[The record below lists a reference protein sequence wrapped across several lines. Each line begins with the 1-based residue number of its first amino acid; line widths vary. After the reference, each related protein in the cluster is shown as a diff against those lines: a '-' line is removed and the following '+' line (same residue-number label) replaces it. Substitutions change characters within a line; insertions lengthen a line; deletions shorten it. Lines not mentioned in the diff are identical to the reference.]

1 MSIALYKLAQ
11 EFNHVA
17 ERLEEL
23 EMDEQTIHDTLESYA
38 ADFETKAVSVGQF
51 VLNLEATIEGIKKAE
66 TDMKARRSAY
76 EKKVAWMRDYL
87 INNMKAIHREKIEC
101 GFFKMSI
108 RTNQPAVTIAE
119 DAQIPAQFVKQQIS
133 LVTDKKALKEAIES
147 GSNFEGITLTRS
159 TSLVIK

>member
-1 MSIALYKLAQ
+1 MSTALYKLAD
-11 EFNHVA
+11 EFAHVA

-23 EMDEQTIHDTLESYA
+23 EMDAQTIADTLEAYA
-38 ADFETKAVSVGQF
+38 TDFETKAISVGQF
-51 VLNLEATIEGIKKAE
+51 ILNLEATIESIKQAE
-66 TDMKARRSAY
+66 ANMKARRSAY
-76 EKKVAWMRDYL
+76 EKKVAWVRDYL
-87 INNMKAIHREKIEC
+87 IDNMKKVHREKIEC

-147 GSNFEGITLTRS
+147 GSQFDGITLTRS
-159 TSLVIK
+159 TSLIIK